1 MTGRRPILLAAGGT
15 AGHVYP
21 ALALAAALGRR
32 GIACAF
38 VTDRR
43 GGAID
48 LGAEGVA
55 VHVVRATPLVGRG
68 LAGRLRGALDLAVG
82 TFAARRLLRELQPA
96 AVVGFGGYPSVPPV
110 LAAVR
115 LGIPTLIHEQNAVLG
130 RANRLLAAR
139 VDRIALAFDPTER
152 LAPALDGRSR
162 MVGNPVRPAI
172 VALAAAAYASP
183 RNGGPFRVLIVGGSQ
198 GARVMADVVPAAIAA
213 VRAGVR
219 ERLAI
224 AQQCRP
230 EDVERVR
237 AAYAGLG
244 VRADCQAFFH
254 DMAARLGDA
263 HLVIA
268 RAGAS
273 TVAELAVAGRPA
285 ILVPYRFAADDH
297 QAVNARLREAEGG
310 AWAMPEAAFTKDAL
324 AARLEALAD
333 APETLA
339 AAAARARAAGR
350 ADAADA
356 LADAV
361 LALALS
367 NGGHAPRRA
376 A

>member
-1 MTGRRPILLAAGGT
+1 MTGPRPILLAAGGT

-21 ALALAAALGRR
+21 AIALAAALGRR
-32 GIACAF
+32 GIAYAF

-43 GGAID
+43 GGALD
-48 LGAEGVA
+48 LGAGGVA
-55 VHVVRATPLVGRG
+55 VHVVRAAPLVGRG
-68 LAGRLRGALDLAVG
+68 LAGRFWGAVDLVMG
-82 TFAARRLLRELQPA
+82 TLAARRLLRDLAPA

-110 LAAVR
+110 LAATR

-139 VDRIALAFDPTER
+139 VDGIALAFDPTER
-152 LAPALDGRSR
+152 LAPAVRGRAR
-162 MVGNPVRPAI
+162 LVGNPVRPEI
-172 VALAAAAYASP
+172 TDLAAAPYAPP

-198 GARVMADVVPAAIAA
+198 GARVMADVVPAAIGA
-213 VRAGVR
+213 VRPGVR
-219 ERLAI
+219 ERI
-224 AQQCRP
+224 RVAQQCRP
-230 EDVERVR
+230 EDVGRLR
-237 AAYAGLG
+237 AAYAGLN
-244 VRADCQAFFH
+244 VQADCQPFFH
-254 DMAARLGDA
+254 DMAVRLGAA

-297 QAVNARLREAEGG
+297 QTVNARLREAQGG

-339 AAAARARAAGR
+339 ATA
-350 ADAADA
+350 
-356 LADAV
+356 
-361 LALALS
+361 
-367 NGGHAPRRA
+367 
-376 A
+376 